1 MIKRILNYLLIIATI
16 LSFKINVF
24 AFDRDYNVK
33 DYSETLTKTQVE
45 RLKDLSE
52 KMYDDKGLEL
62 IILIFNEGY
71 NDSQLKS
78 YAYDYFDDEYEDEYG
93 IYLALD
99 IYDPYNEGYYF
110 HFDGS
115 TKYFSESE
123 LDDILADIRKVKN
136 DGAYVIAKEFAE
148 SAYDKADEEKNYFGF
163 IMLGILP
170 FVISGITIWI
180 LIAKN
185 KMVRKAT
192 TATAYL
198 NKDQINITRKEDRF
212 VTTHVT
218 RVPINTSSGSHGGGG
233 SHGFSGG
240 RGGRL

>member
-1 MIKRILNYLLIIATI
+1 MKKLLSYLFVIAAI

-33 DYSETLTKTQVE
+33 DYSETL
-45 RLKDLSE
+45 SE
-52 KMYDDKGLEL
+52 KQVKKLQDLAEEMYDDKGLEL

-71 NDSQLKS
+71 TDYELKS
-78 YAYDYFDDEYEDEYG
+78 IAYAYFDDEYYNDYG

-115 TKYFSESE
+115 KKYFSEKE
-123 LDDILADIRKVKN
+123 LDAILADIREVKN
-136 DGAYVIAKEFAE
+136 DGAYAIAKQCAE
-148 SAYDKADEEKNYFGF
+148 SAYDNADEEKSYFGY
-163 IMLGILP
+163 IMLVVLP
-170 FVISGITIWI
+170 FVISGITIAV
-180 LIAKN
+180 LISKN

-192 TATAYL
+192 TAQAYL
-198 NKDQINITRKEDRF
+198 NKDEINITKKEDRF
-212 VTTHVT
+212 ITTHVT
-218 RVPINTSSGSHGGGG
+218 RVPINTSSGGSHSGG
-233 SHGFSGG
+233 SRGFSGG